1 MRFPEMDAQAA
12 GLMLAALLGGLAV
25 FLLGMDRMT
34 DALRAVAE
42 TRFRRILARMDRS
55 RPAGLAVGTLMGVL
69 AHSSATSV
77 VCVGLVNAGLLT
89 LPGALPPLLGAGI
102 GTSLAMQLMAFDI
115 GRHGALIVALGFVL
129 RLVPARGARDAGG
142 ALVGFGLLFLGMA
155 MMREAIEPHR
165 AALTPLLSGI
175 DGRTPAGM
183 LAGIALAT
191 LFTFI
196 VQSSGATI
204 GIAFVLC
211 RAGVFRDLPQ
221 VAPVILGAQVGTCI
235 SALLAAIGASREA
248 RRTALAQLLYRALV
262 AALAAAAAPVLLP
275 LLARGPGGLAHQAA
289 NLHTVVMTGGAVLV
303 LPFTGLLVRAVRLLT
318 FTRRPE
324 RPASFLDDALLA
336 RPEQALTAAVREL
349 QRTARLVL
357 HAFRAN
363 AVLFLRNDRLSTAA
377 IKRNEDAVDRIK
389 ARMLDYV
396 GAVARRRLSRRQAL
410 LAQYLERCMIDLER
424 MADHIDAMCD
434 LSRSRRRARAAPF
447 DRATLR
453 QWFGLYREAD
463 RILGLVIES
472 LNADLDA
479 FDDVAEDI
487 TATRG
492 VFDARCRT
500 FNHYMVEKLALR
512 EFSPLTGVHLN
523 QFVSTL
529 QRIVRHA
536 DTIAATEQKPEF
548 FIKRGKF
555 DRVAPRVDEGTP
567 PPPEHPEDYLRNI
580 KTESE

>member
-1 MRFPEMDAQAA
+1 MDGKALF
-12 GLMLAALLGGLAV
+12 LMLSTLLGGLAV
-25 FLLGMDRMT
+25 FLLGMGRMT
-34 DALRAVAE
+34 DALRAAAE
-42 TRFRRILARMDRS
+42 TRFRRVLARLDRS

-89 LPGALPPLLGAGI
+89 LAGALPPLLGAGI
-102 GTSLAMQLMAFDI
+102 GTSLSMQLIAFDL

-129 RLVPARGARDAGG
+129 HLVPLRGVKDAGR
-142 ALVGFGLLFLGMA
+142 ALVGFGLLFLGMG

-165 AALTPLLSGI
+165 VALTPLLSGI
-175 DGRTPAGM
+175 DGSTPAGM
-183 LAGIALAT
+183 LSGIALAT
-191 LFTFI
+191 LFTLI

-211 RAGVFRDLPQ
+211 GAGVFRDLPQ
-221 VAPVILGAQVGTCI
+221 VAPVILGAQVGTCV

-248 RRTALAQLLYRALV
+248 RRTALAQLLYRVLT

-289 NLHTVVMTGGAVLV
+289 NLHTVVMVSGAALFLPLTGPLTRV
-303 LPFTGLLVRAVRLLT
+303 VRLLT
-318 FTRRPE
+318 FSRRPE
-324 RPASFLDDALLA
+324 RPPSFLDDALLA
-336 RPEQALTAAVREL
+336 RPEPALAAAVREL
-349 QRTARLVL
+349 QRAARIVL
-357 HAFRAN
+357 GSFRAN
-363 AVLFLRNDRLSTAA
+363 AVLFFRHDRQSTAL

-389 ARMLDYV
+389 ARLLDYV
-396 GAVARRRLSRRQAL
+396 GAVAHRRLSRRQAL
-410 LAQYLERCMIDLER
+410 LAQYLDRCMIHIER
-424 MADHIDAMCD
+424 MADHIDAMHD
-434 LSRSRRRARAAPF
+434 LARERLRAGAVPF

-472 LNADLDA
+472 LNADLEA

-487 TATRG
+487 VATRG
-492 VFDARCRT
+492 EFDGRRRT
-500 FNHYMVEKLALR
+500 FNHYLVEKLSLR
-512 EFSPLTGVHLN
+512 EVSPLTGVHLN
-523 QFVSTL
+523 QFVSML
-529 QRIVRHA
+529 QRIVQHA
-536 DTIAATEQKPEF
+536 EAIAATEQKPEF

-555 DRVAPRVDEGTP
+555 NRVALRLDAGTP

-580 KTESE
+580 RTESE